1 MQTPRPTF
9 GSGVIP
15 EHWPKPE
22 SLPPTF
28 DLIRASGRRGTLLAL
43 KRVVLSG
50 FAAVLFLG
58 LLLASTEAP
67 GALGG
72 RSLAA
77 MAPDRA
83 AAIRVAARPCS
94 GARRP
99 PATFKHVVWIV
110 MENRSYSE
118 VIGSSGAP
126 YINELAH
133 ECGLAANFSA
143 ESHPSL
149 PNYVAMTSGSTQGI
163 GDDGD
168 PSQHRLAVPSIFSVL
183 GGGWRALAES
193 MPSNCDLN
201 GRGEYAPRHNPAVYY
216 TNIRGRCAHRDT
228 PLAARPDL
236 SARFTFITP
245 NLCHDM
251 HDCSTSAGDTWLAG
265 FVPKILRSHTYRAG
279 STVVFITWD
288 EGSGDNHIATL
299 VLSRYT
305 RPGTVSSKPFNHY
318 SLLRTTEALLG
329 IHAKLGAAATA
340 RDMRGAFHLR

>member
-1 MQTPRPTF
+1 VP
-9 GSGVIP
+9 
-15 EHWPKPE
+15 
-22 SLPPTF
+22 
-28 DLIRASGRRGTLLAL
+28 AL
-43 KRVVLSG
+43 KRVAFAG
-50 FAAVLFLG
+50 FAAALLLG

-67 GALGG
+67 GALAG

-77 MAPDRA
+77 ATAPDRV
-83 AAIRVAARPCS
+83 AAIRAAAKPC
-94 GARRP
+94 GGIRRP
-99 PATFKHVVWIV
+99 PARFKHVVWIV

-118 VIGSSGAP
+118 VIGRPSDAP
-126 YINELAH
+126 YINKLAH

-168 PSQHRLAVPSIFSVL
+168 PSQHRLAVASIFSQL
-183 GGGWRALAES
+183 GGGWRALDQS

-201 GRGEYAPRHNPAVYY
+201 DGGSYAVRHNPAVYY
-216 TNIRGRCAHRDT
+216 TNIRGSCAHQDT
-228 PLAARPDL
+228 PLAGRPNL

-251 HDCSTSAGDTWLAG
+251 HDCSTSAGDTWLAQ
-265 FVPKILRSHTYRAG
+265 FVPKILRSHTYQNG

-288 EGSGDNHIATL
+288 EGSGDNHIPTL
-299 VLSRYT
+299 VLSRDT
-305 RPGTVSSKPFNHY
+305 RRGTVSSKPFNHY

-340 RDMRGAFHLR
+340 RDMRGAFRLR

>member
-1 MQTPRPTF
+1 M
-9 GSGVIP
+9 
-15 EHWPKPE
+15 
-22 SLPPTF
+22 
-28 DLIRASGRRGTLLAL
+28 

-50 FAAVLFLG
+50 PAAVLLLG
-58 LLLASTEAP
+58 LLSAFTVASALA
-67 GALGG
+67 G

-77 MAPDRA
+77 AAPDQA
-83 AAIRVAARPCS
+83 ASTRSAAKPCS
-94 GARRP
+94 GVGRP
-99 PATFKHVVWIV
+99 PARFKHVVWIV
-110 MENRSYSE
+110 MENRSYSQ
-118 VIGSSGAP
+118 VIGSPAAP
-126 YINELAH
+126 YINRLAH

-168 PSQHRLAVPSIFSVL
+168 PSQHRLAVPSIFSQL
-183 GGGWRALAES
+183 GDGWRALAES

-201 GRGEYAPRHNPAVYY
+201 NGGSYAVRHNPAVYY
-216 TNIRGRCAHRDT
+216 TNIRGRCARQDT
-228 PLAARPDL
+228 PLAARPSL

-251 HDCSTSAGDTWLAG
+251 HDCSTRAGDTWLAG
-265 FVPKILRSHTYRAG
+265 FVPKILRSDTYRKG

-305 RPGTVSSKPFNHY
+305 RPGTLSSKPFNHY

-329 IHAKLGAAATA
+329 IHTKLGSAATA
-340 RDMRGAFHLR
+340 KDMRGAFRLR